1 MASAQPRSAAHREDA
16 ARARCPGRRWA
27 RPQLTAGWHG
37 GPGRRGQR
45 TRLLVLALLRDK
57 RPPVTRPTSQG
68 AFLICK
74 VEEFE
79 QKSCEAPARR
89 RAVAVTLD
97 LATATFS
104 FSHLV
109 VEEKPRYLQRRVC
122 GGS

>member
-1 MASAQPRSAAHREDA
+1 MPRQAVGPPLADQGLA
-16 ARARCPGRRWA
+16 WRAG
-27 RPQLTAGWHG
+27 T
-37 GPGRRGQR
+37 QR
-45 TRLLVLALLRDK
+45 TQLLVLALLRDK
-57 RPPVTRPTSQG
+57 RPPATRPTSQG